1 MKFNIKYNNKL
12 NEISEF
18 ASKNSF
24 ETVDKI
30 KINYK
35 ILTEDAKKIA
45 CYCYKKEL
53 TKPTTIYNLIF
64 CVEFYLKYYLLIKSN
79 LNIMRIEQLGHN
91 IDDLINKAKSTST
104 IDSFDF
110 NDLNNLLNQF
120 KTHKNKC
127 LSLSEYENF
136 RYNKQKKSKD
146 LIFRNYHITQNE
158 KEYIK
163 EVLEWLNL
171 HI

>member
-1 MKFNIKYNNKL
+1 MKFNIKYNNQL
-12 NEISEF
+12 NEISEL

-24 ETVDKI
+24 ETVNKI

-45 CYCYKKEL
+45 CYCFKEEL
-53 TKPTTIYNLIF
+53 TKPTTIYNLMF
-64 CVEFYLKYYLLIKSN
+64 CVELYLKYYLLIKSN
-79 LNIMRIEQLGHN
+79 LNIMQIEQLGHN
-91 IDDLINKAKSTST
+91 IDNLINKAKNTSKL
-104 IDSFDF
+104 DFFDF
-110 NDLNNLLNQF
+110 NALNNLLSQF

-136 RYNKQKKSKD
+136 RYNKQKKSEN
-146 LIFRNYHITQNE
+146 LIFRNYQITQNE
-158 KEYIK
+158 KEQIK